1 MDHVLLIGA
10 FANTGRYICEHFLSQ
25 GVDVSGFDLKNKK
38 NIDLLEKLNK
48 KVFKGKY
55 TNFWGDLTDIN
66 SIHSIFDILHHKSM
80 NRRVDAVVHVAFII
94 PPFSELKPDMATAV
108 NVGGTSNL
116 VEVIEK
122 REPKARLLFT
132 SSVATFGFSEFD
144 APEVTVDT
152 PLSGI
157 NHYAQNKIDAEKI
170 VKSSKLDWTIFK
182 LSAVMIPDAE
192 ITEESKEY
200 SKSIH
205 PDSRIEPVHVRDIA
219 TAVFNALST
228 DVTIFGQ
235 YIIAGGKNNQ
245 TTYGEYISQTLN
257 CFVPLKYD
265 DIPWDQFDPEKYY
278 LHIYDT
284 KHSQDVLNYQTRSI
298 EQYLKEF
305 KKNVPLWQR
314 VFAFFMK
321 KRVIRDTFHLKNGD
335 SRPSSTLIKKLDI

>member
-1 MDHVLLIGA
+1 M
-10 FANTGRYICEHFLSQ
+10 
-25 GVDVSGFDLKNKK
+25 KK
-38 NIDLLEKLNK
+38 RI
-48 KVFKGKY
+48 
-55 TNFWGDLTDIN
+55 
-66 SIHSIFDILHHKSM
+66 
-80 NRRVDAVVHVAFII
+80 DAVVHVAFII
-94 PPFSELKPDMATAV
+94 PPFSELNPKLATAV
-108 NVGGTSNL
+108 NVDGTNNL

-122 REPKARLLFT
+122 RESKARLLFT
-132 SSVATFGFSEFD
+132 SSVATFGYSEFD

-152 PLSGI
+152 PVSAI
-157 NHYAQNKIDAEKI
+157 NHYAQNKIDAENI
-170 VKSSKLDWTIFK
+170 VKLSKLKWTIFK

-205 PDSRIEPVHVRDIA
+205 PKSRIEPVHVQDIA

-228 DVTIFGQ
+228 NETIFGE

-245 TTYGEYISQTLN
+245 TTYGEYITQTLN

-265 DIPWDQFDPEKYY
+265 DIPWDKFDPEKYY

-284 KHSQDVLNYQTRSI
+284 KHSQDALHYQTRSI

-314 VFAFFMK
+314 IFAIFMK
-321 KRVIRDTFHLKNGD
+321 KRVINETFHLKNGENT
-335 SRPSSTLIKKLDI
+335 S